1 MCSKPTLPWHLA
13 VCPIFESILEA
24 VVSQR
29 DVENCKIDKSGSISS
44 GNTNVDVKVKDG
56 GGQRK
61 RLKRLDD
68 DDDADIV
75 AEEPA
80 GQQAMPGGGSGGM
93 QVDGEESQEQ
103 KMDILRKSGLWEYR
117 QDAEDQFCEPI
128 NVLAAQASV
137 FSDDDNDLA
146 SSAGDPNVSTGSS
159 VDTGERH
166 ARARGGVVSAREQRA
181 QESERQKSRKCVCF
195 RVYVRVPG

>member
-1 MCSKPTLPWHLA
+1 VCSKPTLPWHLA

-166 ARARGGVVSAREQRA
+166 ARAGGVVSAREQRA